1 MSQRLSKGVKP
12 VHSSCKLLCNV
23 DVSHGPIKQKC
34 RRCVAVNMG
43 MHLPDDPTGWKC
55 RHCLAGGPHWLQK
68 VVLLHSNGVIAV
80 WGTQVALASTSRAA
94 VTSKPGHS
102 VQCAYCKC
110 CSCFCSMAAPSLR
123 ARLHGAT
130 SFSECSIGNYCFH
143 IQNS

>member
-80 WGTQVALASTSRAA
+80 WGTQVALASTSSHQQARALCA
-94 VTSKPGHS
+94 VRLLPVLQLFLLYGRTLITSTSAWGHII
-102 VQCAYCKC
+102 
-110 CSCFCSMAAPSLR
+110 LR
-123 ARLHGAT
+123 VFNWKLLL
-130 SFSECSIGNYCFH
+130 SDSELLSA
-143 IQNS
+143 